1 MPPYELA
8 PGRQP
13 SPGAGAFIL
22 VADLGPPLWRARR
35 PGAGGAATVRPAAG
49 GAIIGAM
56 RRCRWAGLALLV
68 VVLAGCSAG
77 PATSSSRTTTSTVPL
92 RRLSPPGCS
101 DAAAPES
108 TLATAKTAT
117 AGAGDQ
123 PFGVAVSRDDH
134 YLFVAG
140 ADGVEVFSLTATDAG
155 GLPARPLR
163 TVPLGSGGDLRALGV
178 ALTPDGQYLLV
189 AVDRGLVVLRVAAL
203 ENGGAAVLGSLLG
216 AGYGGIEVT
225 ASADGR
231 FAFES
236 FENSDTVGV
245 YDVARALQDGFGAAG
260 VTVGT
265 VPVGVAP
272 VGITTTADGR
282 FLYVTSEDDPSAGL
296 TRPKPS
302 LTGPRGAGATPGC
315 GGEGSLSVIEVASAE
330 ADPSKTGRVVAPAG
344 SQPVRVTI
352 GDGGAV
358 AWVTA
363 RGSDALL
370 GFSTSRLD
378 SASTGHLTTD
388 ALVADVPVGAAPVG
402 VASADGGKLVVVADS
417 NRFASDSGPQWISV
431 VDAAAALAGRPA
443 LLGQVA
449 AGTFPR
455 DLTVSPD
462 GSTVFASDYGSNQ
475 VEAVAV
481 GGVAGG

>member
-1 MPPYELA
+1 M
-8 PGRQP
+8 
-13 SPGAGAFIL
+13 
-22 VADLGPPLWRARR
+22 
-35 PGAGGAATVRPAAG
+35 
-49 GAIIGAM
+49 IGAM

-68 VVLAGCSAG
+68 VVFAGCGAS
-77 PATSSSRTTTSTVPL
+77 PANSTTTVPFRELST
-92 RRLSPPGCS
+92 PGCAS
-101 DAAAPES
+101 AAAPES
-108 TLATAKTAT
+108 TLAAARTAT
-117 AGAGDQ
+117 AGAGSE
-123 PFGVAVSRDDH
+123 PFGVAVSADGR

-140 ADGVEVFSLTATDAG
+140 ADGVAVYPLTGSGAG
-155 GLPARPLR
+155 GLPATPVR
-163 TVPLGSGGDLRALGV
+163 TVPLGSGADLPGLGV

-189 AVDRGLVVLRVAAL
+189 AVARGLVVLRVAAL
-203 ENGGAAVLGSLLG
+203 EHGGPAVLGSLLG

-225 ASADGR
+225 TSADGR

-245 YDVARALQDGFGAAG
+245 FDVARALQDGFAAAG

-272 VGITTTADGR
+272 VGITTGAGGR
-282 FLYVTSEDDPSAGL
+282 FLYVTSEDDPAAGS
-296 TRPKPS
+296 TRPRPS
-302 LTGPRGAGATPGC
+302 PTGPRRHGTAVGC
-315 GGEGSLSVIEVASAE
+315 GAEGSLSVIDVASAE
-330 ADPSKTGRVVAPAG
+330 TDPSKTARVVAPAG
-344 SQPVRVTI
+344 AQPVRVTI

-378 SASTGHLTTD
+378 AAPPGDLATD
-388 ALVADVPVGAAPVG
+388 ALVADVPVGALPVG

-417 NRFASDSGPQWISV
+417 NRAASDSGPQWLSV
-431 VDAAAALAGRPA
+431 IDAAAALAGRPA
-443 LLGQVA
+443 LVGRVA

-455 DLTVSPD
+455 DMAVSPD
-462 GSTVFASDYGSNQ
+462 GSTVFVSDYGSNQ

-481 GGVAGG
+481 GGVAAG